1 MEFAK
6 EYYEATT
13 VVIVTS
19 SDQIVSKFCELANF
33 KIFKTFSNYKP
44 FEQE

>member
-33 KIFKTFSNYKP
+33 KIFSNYKP